1 MLVFVYDLIVLF
13 SLATLFSLFYLGLL
27 AKIGLLVSDESTILL
42 FSDKRLVEQI
52 LSPIWNDLKIETI
65 ILIQTFLNEIFKS
78 KFKPFHF

>member
-1 MLVFVYDLIVLF
+1 MLVFVYALIVLF

-27 AKIGLLVSDESTILL
+27 VKIGFLVSDESTILL
-42 FSDKRLVEQI
+42 FSDKRLVGQI
-52 LSPIWNDLKIETI
+52 QRPIWNDLKIETI